1 MFRFPLACAALLTS
15 TVAVVGCSTVASQ
28 PAAGAWPPAMAAIAH
43 RGASA
48 LRPEHTLAAYQKAI
62 DDGADIIEP
71 DLVITKDGVLVAR
84 HENAIAIVKADG
96 SLQEATTNVMDKP
109 EFASRKTTKVIDGKP
124 ITGWFV
130 EDFSLAELKTLRARE
145 RIPAIRPANVA
156 FNDQFEVPTL
166 QEVIELA
173 KAQTAKTGRT
183 IGIYPE
189 TKHPTYFQ
197 DIGLPLEA
205 PLIATLHKNGWN
217 HAGAPVLI
225 QSFEVS
231 NLRALKAQTS
241 VRLMQLVTPNG
252 KPYDFVKQGKKENFA
267 DLITEAGLRDMATY
281 AWGVAPSKSM
291 VLPVEKNGDIGA
303 VKPLVAQAKAAGLK
317 VHVWTLRPENN
328 FLPEA
333 YKLAPV
339 ADKTQRGRALDEMQ
353 RFIDSGV
360 DGIFSDDPAVIVQA
374 LRTRGLR

>member
-84 HENAIAIVKADG
+84 HEKAIAIVKADG

-166 QEVIELA
+166 QEVIERLGDLNPLFEE
-173 KAQTAKTGRT
+173 AQ
-183 IGIYPE
+183 
-189 TKHPTYFQ
+189 
-197 DIGLPLEA
+197 
-205 PLIATLHKNGWN
+205 
-217 HAGAPVLI
+217 
-225 QSFEVS
+225 
-231 NLRALKAQTS
+231 
-241 VRLMQLVTPNG
+241 
-252 KPYDFVKQGKKENFA
+252 
-267 DLITEAGLRDMATY
+267 
-281 AWGVAPSKSM
+281 
-291 VLPVEKNGDIGA
+291 
-303 VKPLVAQAKAAGLK
+303 
-317 VHVWTLRPENN
+317 
-328 FLPEA
+328 
-333 YKLAPV
+333 
-339 ADKTQRGRALDEMQ
+339 
-353 RFIDSGV
+353 
-360 DGIFSDDPAVIVQA
+360 IFSKI
-374 LRTRGLR
+374 